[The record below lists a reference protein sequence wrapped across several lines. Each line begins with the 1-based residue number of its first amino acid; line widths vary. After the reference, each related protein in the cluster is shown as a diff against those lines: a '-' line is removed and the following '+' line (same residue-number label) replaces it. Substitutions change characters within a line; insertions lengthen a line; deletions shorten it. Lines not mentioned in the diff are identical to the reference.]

1 MKRYIIYF
9 TAVAA
14 MFMAASCV
22 QEPEVP
28 FVTDLSQITFEPEG
42 GEVALKLSVGEDW
55 VAMTNE
61 PWVSFSPANGKG
73 SEVCRIKVDS
83 TLLFDTRDDVIR
95 IRTASGDDR
104 EIEIFQNG
112 FQPCIAPAKSLV
124 ELEDFAVREKRKF
137 KIDVLTN
144 VDFENPVPR
153 NHPWLTC
160 KKSALVLDRG
170 ARPRNVTLEFE
181 WKVNP
186 NADLREE
193 DIKIEVEKD
202 GTPVQTSIKI
212 KQAGAPDIESKAGTA
227 AGDSLA
233 LLSISRFLGCWSE
246 YDAGMKMERWEGVEI
261 WESGENK
268 GRVKSAKF
276 VFFETDESLP
286 YAVKYLTAAEELY
299 FYSNVNSFMKS
310 LSLGEDICE
319 LSNLKRLTLFAY
331 GLTELPDKMENM
343 TNLRYLDL
351 TANNFDRIPKVLQKC
366 DSLKALLL
374 TSNQRSVV
382 NDLSN
387 TVKKELGGLINETP
401 ADGNGK
407 RKFPEWLLEWNTL
420 DTLRLSVN
428 FLQGTLPTDAELMA
442 TGKFKA
448 WDPEAAFDEKVSE
461 VCIKDS
467 LGAAGVQFFKEN
479 EVPMVLPDIDFF
491 SINLNRLHGD
501 IPHWLKYHPKLDFW
515 APLLLV
521 FPQEGKDASGTPA
534 GFTNEPT
541 NLNYYYEIFEKKAW
555 SEINTID

>member
-1 MKRYIIYF
+1 
-9 TAVAA
+9 
-14 MFMAASCV
+14 
-22 QEPEVP
+22 
-28 FVTDLSQITFEPEG
+28 
-42 GEVALKLSVGEDW
+42 
-55 VAMTNE
+55 
-61 PWVSFSPANGKG
+61 
-73 SEVCRIKVDS
+73 
-83 TLLFDTRDDVIR
+83 
-95 IRTASGDDR
+95 
-104 EIEIFQNG
+104 
-112 FQPCIAPAKSLV
+112 
-124 ELEDFAVREKRKF
+124 
-137 KIDVLTN
+137 
-144 VDFENPVPR
+144 
-153 NHPWLTC
+153 
-160 KKSALVLDRG
+160 
-170 ARPRNVTLEFE
+170 
-181 WKVNP
+181 
-186 NADLREE
+186 
-193 DIKIEVEKD
+193 
-202 GTPVQTSIKI
+202 
-212 KQAGAPDIESKAGTA
+212 
-227 AGDSLA
+227 
-233 LLSISRFLGCWSE
+233 
-246 YDAGMKMERWEGVEI
+246 
-261 WESGENK
+261 
-268 GRVKSAKF
+268 
-276 VFFETDESLP
+276 
-286 YAVKYLTAAEELY
+286 
-299 FYSNVNSFMKS
+299 MKS